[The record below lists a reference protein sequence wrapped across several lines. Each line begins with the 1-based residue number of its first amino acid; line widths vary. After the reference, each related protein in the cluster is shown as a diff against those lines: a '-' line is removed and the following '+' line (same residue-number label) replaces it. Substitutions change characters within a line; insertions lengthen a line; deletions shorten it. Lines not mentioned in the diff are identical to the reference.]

1 MPIKTFK
8 ISKPSPVAEK
18 SEETQQI
25 VDSESADAPASPS
38 TAPMVPS
45 EATMSAPAS
54 PSTTPMVPSEAT
66 SKQSHILSNGAHEA
80 SSMISDAS
88 AYVPTPEEEL
98 LLEQLKLLKEKHAED
113 LKAAKAKARR
123 EAFAAKIPTL
133 KISNKGCVQINGIRR
148 FPITLY
154 KNEWEKIFEIIPDI
168 KTFIE
173 VNCDAL
179 ASI

>member
-1 MPIKTFK
+1 MRFGQAF
-8 ISKPSPVAEK
+8 S
-18 SEETQQI
+18 
-25 VDSESADAPASPS
+25 
-38 TAPMVPS
+38 
-45 EATMSAPAS
+45 
-54 PSTTPMVPSEAT
+54 PSEAT